1 MMATNRSNRI
11 DFEIPSDRKARER
24 ELRKRVKEIRSFYLT
39 LAAYCTVH
47 IGFWIYSTI
56 AGTPKW
62 SYWITFGWGVGIA
75 FWAFNLFAR
84 PSGRFFGAQWEENKV
99 QELLARENIRAV
111 SSEKRLV
118 EAQLRLLQAQIEP
131 HFLFNTLAN
140 VQSLISKQPAVA
152 SAMLERF
159 IAYLRQS
166 LNASRNEQGTLGQ
179 ELDLLTHYLELLKIR
194 MGDRLQFSIAA
205 PEALRSIAL
214 APMLLQPVVENA
226 IKHGLESKVEGG
238 RVDIAIQKIN
248 QGLLIEIRDNGLGFE
263 AGNNANAL
271 SQNESGGVGLSN
283 LRERL
288 QLLYGNEARLNIQE
302 LKPGTL
308 VSITIPI

>member
-1 MMATNRSNRI
+1 MANNNLNQTA
-11 DFEIPSDRKARER
+11 FEAPSDRKSREK
-24 ELRKRVKEIRSFYLT
+24 ELRTRVKEIRSFYLT

-47 IGFWIYSTI
+47 IGFWIYSAI

-84 PSGRFFGAQWEENKV
+84 QNGRFFGAQWEERKV
-99 QELLARENIRAV
+99 QELLARENIRVV
-111 SSEKRLV
+111 SSEKKLV
-118 EAQLRLLQAQIEP
+118 EAKLRLLQAQIEP

-140 VQSLISKQPAVA
+140 VQSLIGKQPVQA
-152 SAMLERF
+152 SDMLERF

-166 LNASRNEQGTLGQ
+166 LNASRNMQGTLGQ

-194 MGDRLQFSIAA
+194 MGDRLQFSIHAA
-205 PEALRSIAL
+205 DALRTIAL

-226 IKHGLESKVEGG
+226 IKHGLEPKVEGG
-238 RVDIAIQKIN
+238 RIDIAIQESN
-248 QGLLIEIRDNGLGFE
+248 RNLAIEVRDNGLGFE
-263 AGNNANAL
+263 AGNNARTL
-271 SQNESGGVGLSN
+271 DQTESGGVGLSN

-308 VSITIPI
+308 VSINIPI

>member
-1 MMATNRSNRI
+1 MSSQTTNPIS
-11 DFEIPSDRKARER
+11 FPGTVDRTAREK
-24 ELRKRVKEIRSFYLT
+24 ELRARVKEIRSFYLT

-47 IGFWIYSTI
+47 IGFWIYSAI

-84 PSGRFFGAQWEENKV
+84 QNGRFFGAQWEERKV
-99 QELLARENIRAV
+99 QELLARENIRVV
-111 SSEKRLV
+111 SSEKKLV

-140 VQSLISKQPAVA
+140 VQSLIGKQPAQA
-152 SAMLERF
+152 SDMLERF

-166 LNASRNEQGTLGQ
+166 LNASRNMQGTLGQ

-194 MGDRLQFSIAA
+194 MGDRLQFSINASD
-205 PEALRSIAL
+205 ALRTITL

-226 IKHGLESKVEGG
+226 IKHGLEPKVEGG
-238 RVDIAIQKIN
+238 RVDISIQN
-248 QGLLIEIRDNGLGFE
+248 SNRSLIIEVRDNGLGFE
-263 AGNNANAL
+263 AGNRVKTL
-271 SQNESGGVGLSN
+271 DQSESGGVGLSN

-288 QLLYGNEARLNIQE
+288 QLLYGNEARLDIQE

>member
-1 MMATNRSNRI
+1 MTNNNLNQTA
-11 DFEIPSDRKARER
+11 FEAPSDRKSREK
-24 ELRKRVKEIRSFYLT
+24 ELRTRVKEIRSFYLT

-84 PSGRFFGAQWEENKV
+84 QNGRFFGAQWEERKV
-99 QELLARENIRAV
+99 QELLARENIRVV
-111 SSEKRLV
+111 SSEKKLV

-140 VQSLISKQPAVA
+140 VQSLIGKQPVQA
-152 SAMLERF
+152 SEMLERF

-166 LNASRNEQGTLGQ
+166 LNASRNMQGTLGQ

-194 MGDRLQFSIAA
+194 MGDRLQFSINASDA
-205 PEALRSIAL
+205 VRTIAL

-226 IKHGLESKVEGG
+226 IKHGLELKVEGG
-238 RVDIAIQKIN
+238 RVDIAVQESN
-248 QGLLIEIRDNGLGFE
+248 RNLIIEVRDNGLGFE
-263 AGNNANAL
+263 AGNHAKTL
-271 SQNESGGVGLSN
+271 DQSESGGVGLSN

-308 VSITIPI
+308 VTITIPL

>member
-1 MMATNRSNRI
+1 MANNNVNQTA
-11 DFEIPSDRKARER
+11 FEAPLDRKSREK
-24 ELRKRVKEIRSFYLT
+24 ELRTRVKEIRSFYLT

-84 PSGRFFGAQWEENKV
+84 QNGRFFGAQWEERKV
-99 QELLARENIRAV
+99 QELLARENIRVV
-111 SSEKRLV
+111 SSEKKLV

-140 VQSLISKQPAVA
+140 VQSLIGKQPVQA
-152 SAMLERF
+152 SDMLERF

-166 LNASRNEQGTLGQ
+166 LNASRNMQGTLGQ

-194 MGDRLQFSIAA
+194 MGDRLEFSINAA
-205 PEALRSIAL
+205 DGLRTIAL

-226 IKHGLESKVEGG
+226 IKHGLEPKVEGG
-238 RVDIAIQKIN
+238 RIDISIQESN
-248 QGLLIEIRDNGLGFE
+248 RNLTIEVRDNGLGFE
-263 AGNNANAL
+263 VGNNAKNL
-271 SQNESGGVGLSN
+271 NQTESGGVGLSN

-308 VSITIPI
+308 VSINIPI